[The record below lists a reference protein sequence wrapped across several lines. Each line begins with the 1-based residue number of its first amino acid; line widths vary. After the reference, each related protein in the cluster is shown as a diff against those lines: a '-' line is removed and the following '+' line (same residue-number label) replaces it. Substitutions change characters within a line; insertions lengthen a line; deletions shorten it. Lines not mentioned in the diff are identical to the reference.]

1 MVFIPVLAEAGSF
14 QISGGI
20 DGRYT
25 NTNGN
30 EHDAQL
36 EGLFLNLRKI
46 FSDSKGDRLI
56 AVAQVDADHNLKE
69 VKPYQT
75 YLQYKGPL
83 GKWNI
88 RAGHYILPFGLLSDF
103 DSERLVLRTLEPLS
117 LGIKL
122 DTGVELLGYI
132 KDLDYAVSISQGVGR
147 NRLTD
152 VDNDK
157 LVTARI
163 GWQGED
169 INVGL
174 SGLIGNVLT
183 EKDSIIREDLGTNN
197 FYAKRLGVDITRHA
211 GPLILRSEFIIGEDG
226 DETVRGGLAK
236 ADYALTSKL
245 ELNLKYAYWQRNGDR
260 NFVGAGFSYE
270 LQKGLFFRIGNE
282 HEFGKESKNVAT
294 VQTYFEFAKQF

>member
-1 MVFIPVLAEAGSF
+1 M
-14 QISGGI
+14 
-20 DGRYT
+20 
-25 NTNGN
+25 
-30 EHDAQL
+30 
-36 EGLFLNLRKI
+36 
-46 FSDSKGDRLI
+46 
-56 AVAQVDADHNLKE
+56 
-69 VKPYQT
+69 
-75 YLQYKGPL
+75 
-83 GKWNI
+83 
-88 RAGHYILPFGLLSDF
+88 
-103 DSERLVLRTLEPLS
+103 S

-226 DETVRGGLAK
+226 DETVRGGIAK

-270 LQKGLFFRIGNE
+270 LQKGCFS
-282 HEFGKESKNVAT
+282 ESEMNMNLVRR
-294 VQTYFEFAKQF
+294 AKCRYSTDIL

>member
-1 MVFIPVLAEAGSF
+1 M
-14 QISGGI
+14 Q
-20 DGRYT
+20 
-25 NTNGN
+25 
-30 EHDAQL
+30 
-36 EGLFLNLRKI
+36 
-46 FSDSKGDRLI
+46 
-56 AVAQVDADHNLKE
+56 DHTLKE

-75 YLQYKGPL
+75 YLQYKGPFG

-174 SGLIGNVLT
+174 SG
-183 EKDSIIREDLGTNN
+183 
-197 FYAKRLGVDITRHA
+197 F
-211 GPLILRSEFIIGEDG
+211 
-226 DETVRGGLAK
+226 
-236 ADYALTSKL
+236 
-245 ELNLKYAYWQRNGDR
+245 DR
-260 NFVGAGFSYE
+260 
-270 LQKGLFFRIGNE
+270 
-282 HEFGKESKNVAT
+282 
-294 VQTYFEFAKQF
+294 